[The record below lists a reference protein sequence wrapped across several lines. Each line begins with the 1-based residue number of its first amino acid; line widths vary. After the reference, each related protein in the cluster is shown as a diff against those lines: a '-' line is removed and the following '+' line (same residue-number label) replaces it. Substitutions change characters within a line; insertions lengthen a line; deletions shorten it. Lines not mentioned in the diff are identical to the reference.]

1 MVGMVIAEVIST
13 EELLEKNKQLQAKE
27 LIIAPNTRDILLVWN
42 LWKEHRRQ
50 SVLWRRFQ
58 RSVRGGRKESVRLDQ
73 DVSLNRQP
81 HDVLEVWQAYQV
93 ASNRWHE
100 PGGPKGVG
108 ESLQ

>member
-1 MVGMVIAEVIST
+1 MVGMVIAQVIPI
-13 EELLEKNKQLQAKE
+13 EELLEKKRAPSKE
-27 LIIAPNTRDILLVWN
+27 LVIAPNTRDILLVRN

-50 SVLWRRFQ
+50 SALWRRFQ
-58 RSVRGGRKESVRLDQ
+58 PSVRGGRKESVRLDQ

-100 PGGPKGVG
+100 QSGPKGVG